1 MKLGEL
7 LEALGANGANPDVN
21 VTIIDNNDVKLI
33 TYNAAGYGSIE
44 SDLSAKKVKKIQIN
58 TMTSVT
64 VYIDNDDVP
73 DSEPTPDPEPTPEP
87 DPDNP

>member
-21 VTIIDNNDVKLI
+21 VTIIDNNDMPLI

-44 SDLSAKKVKKIQIN
+44 SDLSAKKVKKIVIN
-58 TMTSVT
+58 SFSAIMVF
-64 VYIDNDDVP
+64 IDDDDVP
-73 DSEPTPDPEPTPEP
+73 DPEPDPEPTPELT
-87 DPDNP
+87 PDNP

>member
-21 VTIIDNNDVKLI
+21 VTIIDNNDNPLI

-44 SDLSAKKVKKIQIN
+44 SDLSAKKVKKIVIN
-58 TMTSVT
+58 SMTAVT
-64 VYIDNDDVP
+64 VFIDDDDVP
-73 DSEPTPDPEPTPEP
+73 DPEPDPEPTPEP
-87 DPDNP
+87 TPDTP

>member
-44 SDLSAKKVKKIQIN
+44 SDLSAKKVKKILIN
-58 TMTSVT
+58 SMTAVT
-64 VYIDNDDVP
+64 VYIDDDDVP
-73 DSEPTPDPEPTPEP
+73 DPEPEPDPEPTPDPEPDTP
-87 DPDNP
+87 

>member
-21 VTIIDNNDVKLI
+21 VTIIDNNDVPLI

-44 SDLSAKKVKKIQIN
+44 SDLSAKKVKKILIN
-58 TMTSVT
+58 SMTAVT
-64 VYIDNDDVP
+64 VYIDDDDV
-73 DSEPTPDPEPTPEP
+73 PEP
-87 DPDNP
+87 DPDPTPDPDPVDPNNP